1 MEYVTLKV
9 IGYMVIFLC
18 TLVQLP
24 KIKQSYG
31 LFCFFHMQRE
41 AIYGLAKKGRE
52 QSAIIRSYEFC
63 PHFVCAYT
71 YCQHSRLWTVPIMLY
86 VKYKL
91 ILYVI
96 NEF

>member
-1 MEYVTLKV
+1 M
-9 IGYMVIFLC
+9 GYSVSS
-18 TLVQLP
+18 T
-24 KIKQSYG
+24 Y
-31 LFCFFHMQRE
+31 RE

-52 QSAIIRSYEFC
+52 QSAIVRSYEFC
-63 PHFVCAYT
+63 PHFVCAHT